1 MATTAT
7 RDELDRLRAFFDTIL
22 GKPETYAKVTVSVQ
36 RGRIAMVHVDRSY
49 TVQQL
54 PADTATKSDAP

>member
-7 RDELDRLRAFFDTIL
+7 RDDQDRLRAFFDTLL
-22 GKPETYAKVTVSVQ
+22 GRRDAFAKVTVSVQ

-49 TVQQL
+49 TLDQL
-54 PADTATKSDAP
+54 PTVTPIRDDAS